1 MSIVRSA
8 LRSALMVV
16 GALVGS
22 YGGRLAAA
30 KLRGEPVAPLLRVDR
45 STLLKADIVPGYMAA
60 ELVCKALDLGPVN
73 AAAVAMAAGAA
84 SAIIEGPFVRGG
96 PDTKREYDGWEPAA
110 AEFRSIPVVSEV
122 GP

>member
-1 MSIVRSA
+1 MSVVRSA
-8 LRSALMVV
+8 MRPLLMVV

-30 KLRGEPVAPLLRVDR
+30 KLHGEPVAPLLRVDR

-60 ELVCKALDLGPVN
+60 ELVAKLLNLGPVN
-73 AAAVAMAAGAA
+73 AAVVAMAAGGA
-84 SAIIEGPFVRGG
+84 SAFVGGPFVHGG
-96 PDTKREYDGWEPAA
+96 PQTKPDYDGWEPAQ
-110 AEFRSIPVVSEV
+110 AEFRSAPAAAEE